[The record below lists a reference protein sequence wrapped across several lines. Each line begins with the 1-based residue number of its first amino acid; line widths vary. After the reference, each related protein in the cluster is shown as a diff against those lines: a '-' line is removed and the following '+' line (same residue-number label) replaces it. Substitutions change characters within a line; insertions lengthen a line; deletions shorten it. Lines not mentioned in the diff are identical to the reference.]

1 MFETIWT
8 PLAARAADAPDS
20 VAVLQKRFG
29 LWTATTS
36 AELVAR
42 VVATATALRDD
53 GVDRGDVV
61 ALVLAPHEDR
71 VVIDLAVQLLGGLVV
86 GVPSNTPLPRVRH
99 LLEDSPPA
107 VAVVQ
112 GQAAADGIL
121 ELLDDG
127 ALPKLRRMY
136 YLDPAGVQE
145 YASPVL
151 APFPAV
157 DAASVTAPSTA
168 MTALADELDPLAI
181 AARTTTSGTFALPAP
196 VLLSHVN
203 LAAAASATIEAFD
216 LGPGDRVMSFRPLS
230 DPVERGA
237 TVFPALLSGAT
248 LVLPESRASVGQAMV
263 EIAPTYLHL
272 TPRFAEELAT
282 DVRLRMQATTGL
294 KGMVLKSWNAKLRA
308 AVEEGRTPQPSGLSR
323 ALVGRHVLGKL
334 GLDQVRWL
342 LVSGTPI
349 SPEAVAFY
357 AALGVTLRRA
367 YSMAQ
372 VGGFAMATTAGT
384 VGWETAMTPVPGIE
398 AGVEHGELLLRG
410 PSVSED
416 ATTDGW
422 LRTGDSAESVDDG
435 FVVTGRV
442 GDDVPTSSGGT
453 VTAQQVA
460 ARLRSSPYIREAV
473 VAVEDGFVV
482 AVVEAAQATLSRWA
496 NNKGLRFTTA
506 RSLIALPESQELL
519 RRAVDTAAARLDVQL
534 DDVRVLAAP
543 LSVADGT
550 LTGTEKPVWD
560 AVLAAEVVPT
570 GARVDT
576 PPDAAARALK

>member
-8 PLAARAADAPDS
+8 PLAARAATNPDS

-36 AELVAR
+36 RALVAR
-42 VVATATALRDD
+42 VVATANALREH
-53 GVDRGDVV
+53 GVERDDVV

-71 VVIDLAVQLLGGLVV
+71 VIIDLALQLIGARVV
-86 GVPSNTPLPRVRH
+86 GVPSNTPIPRVRQQ
-99 LLEDSPPA
+99 LGDAVPV

-121 ELLDDG
+121 ELLDEG
-127 ALPKLRRMY
+127 ALPELRRVY

-145 YASPVL
+145 YASTVL
-151 APFPAV
+151 APFPTV
-157 DAASVTAPSTA
+157 DATSVPEPSTA
-168 MTALADELDPLAI
+168 MTALAADLDPNAI
-181 AARTTTSGTFALPAP
+181 AVGTSTSGTFEEPTS

-216 LGPGDRVMSFRPLS
+216 MGPGDRVMSFRPLS

-237 TVFPALLSGAT
+237 TIYPALLSGAT

-263 EIAPTYLHL
+263 EIAPTYLHI

-282 DVRLRMQATTGL
+282 NVRLRMQSTTGL
-294 KGMVLKSWNAKLRA
+294 KGLVLKSWNKRLRQ
-308 AVEEGRTPQPSGLSR
+308 AVEEGRAPSPSGLSR

-357 AALGVTLRRA
+357 SALGVTLRRA
-367 YSMAQ
+367 YSMAE

-398 AGVEHGELLLRG
+398 AGVEHSELVLRG
-410 PSVSED
+410 PSVSDD

-442 GDDVPTSSGGT
+442 GDEVPTSGGGS

-482 AVVEAAQATLSRWA
+482 AVVEPTQSTLSRWA
-496 NNKGLRFTTA
+496 NAKGLRFTTA
-506 RSLIALPESQELL
+506 KSLFGLPETQELL
-519 RRAVDTAAARLDVQL
+519 RRAVDTAAARLDIQL

-576 PPDAAARALK
+576 PTDAAARALK